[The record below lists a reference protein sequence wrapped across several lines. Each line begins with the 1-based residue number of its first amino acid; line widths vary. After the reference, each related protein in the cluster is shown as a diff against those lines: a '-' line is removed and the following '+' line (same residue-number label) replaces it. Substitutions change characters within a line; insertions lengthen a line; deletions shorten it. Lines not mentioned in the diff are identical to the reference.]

1 MALPAAMSKMLSCG
15 LGKGVAVTTPVSTL
29 SPAADASPAT
39 PCQKPLPH
47 IDSLHLTRKRLGW
60 KPKKFA
66 PFGALFEKIP
76 SLSSTCSSSSLDFVE
91 QVATSSTSVNSDYD
105 SDEQLADEDDAS
117 SAVQVVATS
126 PLGTKVQT
134 AEQIEHKLSL

>member
-1 MALPAAMSKMLSCG
+1 MALPAAMSKMFSCG
-15 LGKGVAVTTPVSTL
+15 LGKGAAVTTPVSTL
-29 SPAADASPAT
+29 APAADASPAT

-47 IDSLHLTRKRLGW
+47 LDSLQLTRKRLGW

-105 SDEQLADEDDAS
+105 SDEQLADEDHAP
-117 SAVQVVATS
+117 SAVQLVARS
-126 PLGTKVQT
+126 PTGTKAQT
-134 AEQIEHKLSL
+134 SEQLQHELSL